1 MTQTGLDVARQLA
14 LLLDR
19 QGAIDTVTRM
29 VTSVDLRDWSAV
41 RACLSENIAL
51 DYSLLNGSP
60 GTQMRA
66 DEVVE
71 LWRKLLSGFQAT
83 QHSLTNFLVTLNGDE
98 ATVECY
104 FRAVHFLPNDQG
116 DSTWTLGGQ
125 YRYTLQRGADG
136 WVITGSVGIKAW
148 ATGNQ
153 NLFALAGQRVPA
165 S

>member
-1 MTQTGLDVARQLA
+1 MAQTSTDVARQLA

-19 QGAIDTVTRM
+19 QAAIDTVTRM
-29 VTSVDLRDWSAV
+29 VTSVDRRDWSAV
-41 RACLSENIAL
+41 RACLSESVAL

-60 GTQMRA
+60 ATQVRA

-71 LWRKLLSGFQAT
+71 QWRKLLSGFQST
-83 QHSLTNFLVTLNGDE
+83 QHSLTNFLVTVNGDE
-98 ATVECY
+98 ASVECY
-104 FRAVHFLPNDQG
+104 FRALHFLPNDQG
-116 DSTWTLGGQ
+116 DSTWTIGGH
-125 YRYTLQRGADG
+125 RYTLQRGADG

-153 NLFALAGQRVPA
+153 NLFALAGQRVEA